1 MRCRPAPS
9 AEPTTTVPE
18 SVTASESG
26 WRTVGMSARWI
37 PTPSPRSYAWTVFV
51 PVEGEPNT
59 FARREVVVGRPV
71 NGYVPVVSGL
81 KDGESLVVSGTVNM
95 RIIG

>member
-51 PVEGEPNT
+51 PVEVTQTSPLD
-59 FARREVVVGRPV
+59 
-71 NGYVPVVSGL
+71 VSSATAHGAAAT
-81 KDGESLVVSGTVNM
+81 GNC
-95 RIIG
+95 